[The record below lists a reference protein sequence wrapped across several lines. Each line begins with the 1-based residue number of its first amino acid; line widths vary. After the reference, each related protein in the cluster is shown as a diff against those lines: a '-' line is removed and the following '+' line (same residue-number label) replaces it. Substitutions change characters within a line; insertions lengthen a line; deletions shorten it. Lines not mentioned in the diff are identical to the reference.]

1 MLNNIFMWQ
10 ANIVMYIIN
19 VIYLNEYIKSKFM
32 RLCDYNASPV
42 HCLGR
47 KRKVLTSTIIHS
59 FGLIGKNHGFISIE
73 VSNALFIVF
82 SGKSTNRLTF
92 ACSCSV
98 LVKWPP
104 NGWHYFLV
112 LFKVSAIFS
121 QKSQKLFSIN
131 WQTSPSFHVFLF
143 FGSFKTKQM
152 QWSMFIQENTL

>member
-47 KRKVLTSTIIHS
+47 KRKVLTYTIIHS

-73 VSNALFIVF
+73 VSNAFFYRFFWKIHESSHFCLFMF
-82 SGKSTNRLTF
+82 S
-92 ACSCSV
+92 
-98 LVKWPP
+98 
-104 NGWHYFLV
+104 
-112 LFKVSAIFS
+112 FS
-121 QKSQKLFSIN
+121 QMTPQRVTLLSSTVQSIRNFFSKI
-131 WQTSPSFHVFLF
+131 V
-143 FGSFKTKQM
+143 
-152 QWSMFIQENTL
+152 